1 MRDKR
6 YIQADIAAI
15 KSLIIQAQSKSK
27 KYKLE
32 KYIKFLEEELEYTKK
47 ESSNDNNAAE
57 RRRI

>member
-15 KSLIIQAQSKSK
+15 KSLIEQAQSKSK